1 MNCPITDPVTGVWSS
16 AQVIDHL
23 TRECARA
30 AKLDLSVSVGLVDID
45 DFSVISESLSV
56 AGRHALL
63 RDAAERLCRAVRKTD
78 AVGRYAGEEFLI
90 VLDPTSRGQV
100 TSADPA
106 LIMERVRQA
115 IAAKPFYTPKGAIGM
130 TASIGVATAAP
141 SGEPGT
147 LIAHAVQALYRA
159 KSEGCNC
166 VRRAPS
172 VRT

>member
-1 MNCPITDPVTGVWSS
+1 MKPIEPTIQLGRMRIHKVHEMDSPVPLLSQLPGTTEADMRRLLEWYDQPDEVK
-16 AQVIDHL
+16 
-23 TRECARA
+23 EA
-30 AKLDLSVSVGLVDID
+30 A
-45 DFSVISESLSV
+45 
-56 AGRHALL
+56 
-63 RDAAERLCRAVRKTD
+63 CRAIRD
-78 AVGRYAGEEFLI
+78 GFNQYAVTWGIASL
-90 VLDPTSRGQV
+90 
-100 TSADPA
+100 
-106 LIMERVRQA
+106 RQA

-172 VRT
+172 VRRRWP